1 MAYAGHRV
9 HDLDD
14 DEQTQQANYE
24 EDAKVDDILG
34 QLSNKLTQ
42 SILSPPAD
50 RIGLVTPADGNNI
63 TVAQVEKVFECLK
76 GRKIPDEKCSS

>member
-1 MAYAGHRV
+1 VAYAGHRV

-24 EDAKVDDILG
+24 EDAKVDDIG
-34 QLSNKLTQ
+34 QLSNKLTTQ

-50 RIGLVTPADGNNI
+50 RIGFVTPADGNNI

-76 GRKIPDEKCSS
+76 GRKIPDEEVL